1 MSKSPTESQSNYN
14 TFVRIAYLFSYHQK
28 ITKTDLKETE
38 IDVVFI
44 KKNIYISLKSENR
57 KTTNKKTK
65 KQNSYLKL
73 KYMFASYLKL
83 KYMFALQKGQ
93 EIFSETPCTR
103 GEGYLGCVSV
113 NLAVPATPWLQ
124 SINT

>member
-1 MSKSPTESQSNYN
+1 VSKSPTESQSNYN
-14 TFVRIAYLFSYHQK
+14 TFVRIAYLFSYRQK

-44 KKNIYISLKSENR
+44 EKKIYRKNLKTG
-57 KTTNKKTK
+57 KKQKQKTK
-65 KQNSYLKL
+65 KQNSY
-73 KYMFASYLKL
+73 FKL

-93 EIFSETPCTR
+93 EIFSETPCTG

-113 NLAVPATPWLQ
+113 NLTVPAAPWLQ
-124 SINT
+124 GINT